1 MEEILTD
8 KSEDVLNPTQFST
21 IIKRVKYLED
31 SINELE
37 KIIDRFSHDNR
48 EYMQDSLDRLYAR
61 SMINI
66 IKILDT
72 KPFSSTLESFVY
84 LSDLEYL
91 EKSLYRSAK
100 IYEKYENEID
110 NGYVYKYIIKRI
122 GRIRINIFKL
132 MVSVVEERFNHMI

>member
-1 MEEILTD
+1 MEETLTD
-8 KSEDVLNPTQFST
+8 KNEDVLNPTQFFT
-21 IIKRVKYLED
+21 IIKRIKYLDD
-31 SINELE
+31 SINDLE

-72 KPFSSTLESFVY
+72 KPFSSTLERFVY

-132 MVSVVEERFNHMI
+132 MVSVIEKRFNHML

>member
-8 KSEDVLNPTQFST
+8 KNEDVLGPTQFST

-31 SINELE
+31 SINDLE
-37 KIIDRFSHDNR
+37 NIIDRFSHDNR
-48 EYMQDSLDRLYAR
+48 DYMQDSLDRLYAR

-72 KPFSSTLESFVY
+72 KPFSSTLERFVY

-132 MVSVVEERFNHMI
+132 MISVVEKRFNRML

>member
-8 KSEDVLNPTQFST
+8 KDKDVLGSTQFST
-21 IIKRVKYLED
+21 IIKRVKYLDD
-31 SINELE
+31 SINDLE

-72 KPFSSTLESFVY
+72 KPFSSTLERFVY

-132 MVSVVEERFNHMI
+132 MISVVEKRFNRML

>member
-8 KSEDVLNPTQFST
+8 KDKDVLGPTQFST
-21 IIKRVKYLED
+21 IIKRVKYLDD
-31 SINELE
+31 SINDLE

-48 EYMQDSLDRLYAR
+48 EYIQDSLDRLYAR

-132 MVSVVEERFNHMI
+132 MVSVVEKRFNRML